1 MRSVLVIDDDER
13 LTSLIVAS
21 LESHGYSAI
30 GVTSAAQAK
39 STLLSEHFDAIVVD
53 WMMPNESGIEFITS
67 IRKSITHLKDIPAI
81 MLTAIDCIDNKVVG
95 FEAGFDDYI
104 TKPFEDRELVAR
116 LNAVINRSIQRFA
129 TGTFVRFENFTFN
142 PSNNELRKGKEL
154 VTLSTTELT
163 LLKTLSQKPNYPF
176 SRAELAKQF
185 SFQVSD
191 RTIDVQVTRLR
202 KKFGDDT
209 KNPRIIKSVRHIG
222 YSLCC
227 K

>member
-13 LTSLIVAS
+13 LMSLIVDS
-21 LESHGYSAI
+21 LKLHKYNAV
-30 GVTSAAQAK
+30 GVTSAAQAR
-39 STLLSEHFDAIVVD
+39 SILLNNHFDAIVVD

-67 IRKSITHLKDIPAI
+67 IRNSITHLNDIPAI
-81 MLTAIDCIDNKVVG
+81 MLTAIDCVDNKVIG

-116 LNAVINRSIQRFA
+116 LNTIINRTTQKPVSDILIKF
-129 TGTFVRFENFTFN
+129 GNFTFN
-142 PSNNELRKGKEL
+142 LKNNELYRGCES
-154 VTLSTTELT
+154 VTLSTTELI
-163 LLKTLSQKPNYPF
+163 LLKALSQKPNQPI
-176 SRAELAKQF
+176 SRNELAKQF
-185 SFQVSD
+185 SFLVSD

-209 KNPRIIKSVRHIG
+209 KNPRIIKSIRHIG

>member
-1 MRSVLVIDDDER
+1 MRSVLVVDDDER
-13 LTSLIVAS
+13 LVSLIVAS
-21 LESHGYSAI
+21 LKSHGYDAV
-30 GVTSAAQAK
+30 GTTSAVQAK
-39 STLLSEHFDAIVVD
+39 STLLSTHFDAIVVD
-53 WMMPNESGIEFITS
+53 WMMPNESGIEFITA
-67 IRKSITHLKDIPAI
+67 IRKSVTHLRDIPAI
-81 MLTAIDCIDNKVVG
+81 MLTAIDCIDNKVEG

-116 LNAVINRSIQRFA
+116 LNAIINRSTQK
-129 TGTFVRFENFTFN
+129 FVADTLVKFENFTFN
-142 PSNNELRKGKEL
+142 PNSNELHKGREL
-154 VTLSTTELT
+154 IILSTTELT